1 MKKSLS
7 KRCFFLLPF
16 GWLALAGPAFSEAP
30 LASPQEWGAYADLAG
45 TSWRGGNRQ
54 GDNFG
59 ANWRITVE
67 WREVG
72 VTLIERWE
80 SIDNQYRPM
89 TQVITRGDQPGEL
102 RLAATNGVCASRT
115 GTVQPD
121 GSVLF
126 VCNGFFKWPMHV
138 VAPRDGVWEQHY
150 VNLNGS
156 EVAGIK
162 DVWRFQ
168 SQSGAGSAAP
178 QAASTKASP
187 AGVAADAPAAP
198 AAISASGGP
207 AKKAEE
213 ASQGAT
219 TLPTVA
225 AAEPVSPWAADW
237 GVYASIVDKDWRG
250 ASNVSIRWS
259 KPGEELVETWTYGAE
274 RGGYAGQEQ
283 LVATIRRGEKP
294 GSLVLNLDREV
305 EGTRTLTGKI
315 RADGSIQLLKPGLIL
330 DQRLFI
336 MSLSSPSRLK
346 HFLVP
351 PGNTF
356 LTTLYL
362 AGSDDAPRGGRQ
374 RPSETWGAYADLAGK
389 HWRLIDD
396 ESRRLMSFGWIV
408 PGDVLYVRTHSLADD
423 RIEIHHAARSPETG
437 KLYAEPSLWGSWKAD
452 ITLDGDRSITLETK
466 GLLGWRRSFARTAD
480 GGFEYSDGG
489 YTGSMVMVSNDEVP
503 HLIAAAKE
511 AKAQRERDARQRKR
525 ERQEAFNT
533 ALTVVN
539 SALVATNETLQQQ
552 AEADRQRMQRER
564 ERAAEALRQRT
575 AAEER
580 QRAEASRQR
589 AADMERV
596 RQLQAQQDFERQQRA
611 QQKSQQPT
619 QQPQQ
624 GAQRNAGAQKVAQQ
638 TTQQQQQQRRAEE
651 TRRREAA
658 EAERKRQQDA
668 DAERR
673 RREEAA
679 QRQRADEAMLARSKQ
694 LEEALKRQEEEAR
707 NRPVA
712 YREGITLCAPP
723 QNGGKAWLCKGPLQ
737 NVSGVL
743 GTQSG
748 TVAVRQACGGNNIR
762 DLGMVAGYR
771 AYGCGFGIHPTDRDA
786 PNRDVPASLGVNH
799 VPGRGTFYC
808 NPTQVFV
815 YCKGRQ

>member
-1 MKKSLS
+1 MKKNQSIRYLS
-7 KRCFFLLPF
+7 LLPF
-16 GWLALAGPAFSEAP
+16 GWFALVASACAEALPAST
-30 LASPQEWGAYADLAG
+30 QEWGVYASLAG

-54 GDNFG
+54 GGNFG

-72 VTLIERWE
+72 VALIERWE
-80 SIDNQYRPM
+80 STDNQHRPM
-89 TQVITRGDQPGEL
+89 THVITRGDQPGEL

-115 GTVQPD
+115 GTVRPD

-150 VNLNGS
+150 VDLKGS
-156 EVAGIK
+156 EVAGVK

-168 SQSGAGSAAP
+168 SQSGAKLDDPRVVSAA
-178 QAASTKASP
+178 
-187 AGVAADAPAAP
+187 AGM
-198 AAISASGGP
+198 SGSGGP
-207 AKKAEE
+207 AKKTEE
-213 ASQGAT
+213 ASQGAGIA
-219 TLPTVA
+219 PTAA
-225 AAEPVSPWAADW
+225 AAEPVSPLAADW
-237 GVYASIVDKDWRG
+237 GVYASIVGKDWRG

-274 RGGYAGQEQ
+274 RGGYAGQQQ

-294 GSLVLNLDREV
+294 GTLVLTLDREV

-330 DQRLFI
+330 DQRLYT
-336 MSLSSPSRLK
+336 MSLPNPSRLK

-351 PGNTF
+351 PGNTMR
-356 LTTLYL
+356 TTLYL
-362 AGSDDAPRGGRQ
+362 AGSDDAPRGDGR
-374 RPSETWGAYADLAGK
+374 RPSETWGAYVDLAGK
-389 HWRLIDD
+389 HWRLIGDKYK
-396 ESRRLMSFGWIV
+396 RLLSFDWIV
-408 PGDVLYVRTHSLADD
+408 PGDAMYVRTHSLAAD
-423 RIEIHHAARSPETG
+423 RVETHHVARSPGTG

-452 ITLDGDRSITLETK
+452 VTLDGDHSITLETK
-466 GLLGWRRSFARTAD
+466 GLFGWRMSFARTAD

-489 YTGSMVMVSNDEVP
+489 YTGSMVMVSGDEAP
-503 HLIAAAKE
+503 RLIAAAKE
-511 AKAQRERDARQRKR
+511 AKMQREREEQQRKR
-525 ERQEAFNT
+525 ERREAFNT

-552 AEADRQRMQRER
+552 AEADRQRLQRER
-564 ERAAEALRQRT
+564 ERMAEALRQQA
-575 AAEER
+575 AAED
-580 QRAEASRQR
+580 RQR
-589 AADMERV
+589 AAEMERL
-596 RQLQAQQDFERQQRA
+596 RQLQARQDFEQQQRA
-611 QQKSQQPT
+611 QQQT
-619 QQPQQ
+619 GQPQQ
-624 GAQRNAGAQKVAQQ
+624 GTQRNAGAQQA
-638 TTQQQQQQRRAEE
+638 TQQQQQRRAEE

-658 EAERKRQQDA
+658 EAERKRQQEA

-673 RREEAA
+673 QREEAA
-679 QRQRADEAMLARSKQ
+679 QRERANQAMLARSQQ
-694 LEEALKRQEEEAR
+694 LEEALRRQEEEAR

-712 YREGITLCAPP
+712 YREGITLCASP

-737 NVSGVL
+737 NVSGVPD
-743 GTQSG
+743 TQSG
-748 TVAVRQACGGNNIR
+748 NVAVRQACGGNNIR

>member
-1 MKKSLS
+1 MKKNQAIRYLS
-7 KRCFFLLPF
+7 LLPF
-16 GWLALAGPAFSEAP
+16 GWFALAASAYAEALPAST
-30 LASPQEWGAYADLAG
+30 QEWGVYANLAG

-72 VTLIERWE
+72 VALIERWE
-80 SIDNQYRPM
+80 STDNQSRPM
-89 TQVITRGDQPGEL
+89 THVITRGDQPGEL

-115 GTVQPD
+115 GTVRPD

-150 VNLNGS
+150 VSLNGS

-168 SQSGAGSAAP
+168 SQSGAKLDDPRVASAA
-178 QAASTKASP
+178 
-187 AGVAADAPAAP
+187 AGM
-198 AAISASGGP
+198 SGSGGP
-207 AKKAEE
+207 AKKTEE
-213 ASQGAT
+213 ASQGQGPDPA
-219 TLPTVA
+219 VA
-225 AAEPVSPWAADW
+225 AAEPASPLAADW
-237 GVYASIVDKDWRG
+237 GVYASIVGKDWRG
-250 ASNVSIRWS
+250 ASNVSIRWT
-259 KPGEELVETWTYGAE
+259 KPGEELVETWTFGAE
-274 RGGYAGQEQ
+274 RGDYAGKQQ

-294 GSLVLNLDREV
+294 GSLVLSLDREV
-305 EGTRTLTGKI
+305 AETRTLTGKI
-315 RADGSIQLLKPGLIL
+315 RVDGSIQLLKPGLIL
-330 DQRLFI
+330 DQRLFT
-336 MSLSSPSRLK
+336 MSLPSPSRLE

-351 PGNTF
+351 PGNTMR
-356 LTTLYL
+356 TTLYL
-362 AGSDDAPRGGRQ
+362 AGSDDAPRGDRQ

-389 HWRLIDD
+389 HWRLVDD
-396 ESRRLMSFGWIV
+396 KYKRLLSFDWIV
-408 PGDVLYVRTHSLADD
+408 PGDAMYVRTHSLAADHV
-423 RIEIHHAARSPETG
+423 ETHHVARSPGTG
-437 KLYAEPSLWGSWKAD
+437 KLNAEPSLWGSWKAD
-452 ITLDGDRSITLETK
+452 VTLDGDRSITLETK
-466 GLLGWRRSFARTAD
+466 GLFGWRMSFARTAD

-511 AKAQRERDARQRKR
+511 AKVQREREERQRKR
-525 ERQEAFNT
+525 ERREAFNT

-539 SALVATNETLQQQ
+539 SALVATNETLKQQ
-552 AEADRQRMQRER
+552 AEADRQRLQRER
-564 ERAAEALRQRT
+564 ERMAEVLRQQA

-611 QQKSQQPT
+611 QQQA

-624 GAQRNAGAQKVAQQ
+624 GAQRNAGAQQMAQ
-638 TTQQQQQQRRAEE
+638 QQQQQQRRAEE

-668 DAERR
+668 DTERR

-694 LEEALKRQEEEAR
+694 LEEALRRQEEEAR
-707 NRPVA
+707 NRPVV

-737 NVSGVL
+737 NVSGVPD
-743 GTQSG
+743 TQSG
-748 TVAVRQACGGNNIR
+748 NVAVRQACGGNNIR